1 MDGKT
6 EGRLHNIAHSAW
18 LTGKSWEV
26 TAWLLCNQDVTEIN
40 VKNRTLLPVKVSEL
54 IKEMIFSMFV
64 AATALSP
71 DEFRHFVSG
80 RGSVGAVRLDE
91 WDLKSPLQTVRMRE
105 GSFPPADKRRGDDD
119 SRAHLTPGRWG
130 AQRCCE
136 EMDFRERRCALKRL
150 KWRKVETQAGRHQR
164 QNGRCS
170 WEEDGR
176 EQIRRGGSLRSSAD
190 IDKKDKT
197 WPANKDPSLHFLPI
211 YLLRGLFSRVFY
223 FMFWQCGANVK
234 SGHKTNLVRLRKR
247 TCFCLYATEIW
258 RCPAYASKMWV
269 CLHPG

>member
-91 WDLKSPLQTVRMRE
+91 WDLKSHLSDRCLGLFRPCGWEREVFHLQTSGEAMMTA
-105 GSFPPADKRRGDDD
+105 G
-119 SRAHLTPGRWG
+119 LTSP
-130 AQRCCE
+130 
-136 EMDFRERRCALKRL
+136 
-150 KWRKVETQAGRHQR
+150 
-164 QNGRCS
+164 
-170 WEEDGR
+170 
-176 EQIRRGGSLRSSAD
+176 RGGEEPRGAVKKWISGSAAVHSND
-190 IDKKDKT
+190 
-197 WPANKDPSLHFLPI
+197 
-211 YLLRGLFSRVFY
+211 
-223 FMFWQCGANVK
+223 
-234 SGHKTNLVRLRKR
+234 
-247 TCFCLYATEIW
+247 
-258 RCPAYASKMWV
+258 
-269 CLHPG
+269 